1 MVQGYQ
7 TSPDLRLTWLE
18 NMATKHKSQGHPA
31 EAGMCLVHSAA
42 LVSEYLHMLEDRRYM
57 PEGAVTYSKGAA
69 RYIDGIKR
77 DNTFHQRG
85 SVNHR

>member
-1 MVQGYQ
+1 MLVQGYQ

-57 PEGAVTYSKGAA
+57 PEGAVTYSKEEA
-69 RYIDGIKR
+69 DTSMDKNKR
-77 DNTFHQRG
+77 LPPL
-85 SVNHR
+85 